1 MPRLAT
7 LLAILAA
14 VACRAW
20 LHFTTALVPG
30 MNGGY
35 YLVQARSLIEKG
47 SLGIPDLP
55 LVFTLHSLL
64 ARMIHALSPLD
75 LNHSVMLAVKLGD
88 SILPPLAII
97 TVMLLGWC
105 WSRNKTS
112 RLDWLLAAL
121 AGIGIVAGPAALS
134 MVGEFEKNSL
144 GLALLCCLAWAMRRW
159 MARPGLQTGLTAVA
173 FLGLIGIT
181 HIGVFGTALIFAAS
195 SFGAL
200 SLVQG
205 REGLIRVGRLLL
217 FAAPVAAAAG
227 ALVFWKFDPSRITK
241 LLHAFSE
248 PADYLSG
255 GMGPPGMGMLPP
267 DVNVGWLAW
276 LPGLLVAILV
286 IIAAAVAWFG
296 PGDESRADAAVMTGA
311 ALTVIA
317 LTGPW
322 VHGDKVMRFYLNAAP
337 LILLC
342 ALYALLHVRRPW
354 IRGVLGV
361 FLLGGYLG
369 AGSFQLAR
377 GGRPVVTE
385 EAQAELKTLVPLVK
399 DASSTLIVARHGL
412 EWWTAWTLHTHI
424 AQAQALSSEDW
435 KKFKEVWFIQ
445 PKGNM
450 GPGGFGLGP
459 GGPGGQRGPE
469 GPPGI
474 FGFFTGGNRPKS
486 PPGGRQGPPG
496 MGGPGRPGGR
506 GGPGGGPGGMM
517 GAVIPEDA
525 EILHDGTH
533 YTLARVA
540 VPPEFVV
547 ERERSPLDPF
557 GDWDALIR

>member
-1 MPRLAT
+1 MPRLIT
-7 LLAILAA
+7 LPAILAA
-14 VACRAW
+14 IACRAW

-64 ARMIHALSPLD
+64 ARLVHAVSSLD
-75 LNHSVMLAVKLGD
+75 LNSSVMLAVKLGD

-97 TVMLLGWC
+97 AVMLLGLG
-105 WSRNKTS
+105 WSRNNGGSK
-112 RLDWLLAAL
+112 LDRALAAL

-159 MARPGLQTGLTAVA
+159 AARPGLQTGLTAVA

-195 SFGAL
+195 TFGAL
-200 SLVQG
+200 ALAQG
-205 REGLIRVGRLLL
+205 REGLARVGRLLL
-217 FAAPVAAAAG
+217 FAVPVAAAAG

-248 PADYLSG
+248 PADYLAG
-255 GMGPPGMGMLPP
+255 GMGPPGMGMGPP
-267 DVNVGWLAW
+267 GMDAGWMQW
-276 LPGLLVAILV
+276 LPGLLVALLV
-286 IIAAAVAWFG
+286 LIAAAVAWFG
-296 PGDESRADAAVMTGA
+296 SRDESRANVAVISGA

-322 VHGDKVMRFYLNAAP
+322 VHGDKVMRFYLNATP
-337 LILLC
+337 LTVLC
-342 ALYALLHVRRPW
+342 VLYAVLHVRRTW
-354 IRGVLGV
+354 VRGVLGV
-361 FLLGGYLG
+361 LLLGGYLG
-369 AGSFQLAR
+369 VGSFQLAR
-377 GGRPVVTE
+377 GGRPIISE
-385 EAQAELKTLVPLVK
+385 EAQAELKTLAPLVK
-399 DASSTLIVARHGL
+399 DPASTLIVARHGL

-424 AQAQALSSEDW
+424 AQAQALSSQDW

-450 GPGGFGLGP
+450 GPGGFGPPQG
-459 GGPGGQRGPE
+459 GPE
-469 GPPGI
+469 GRRGPGESPGILGFLMGGGRPPQRMQGPPPGI
-474 FGFFTGGNRPKS
+474 G
-486 PPGGRQGPPG
+486 G
-496 MGGPGRPGGR
+496 MGRP
-506 GGPGGGPGGMM
+506 PGGGPGGMM
-517 GAVIPEDA
+517 GAPIPEDA
-525 EILHDGTH
+525 YILHDGAH
-533 YTLARVA
+533 FTLARVA
-540 VPPEFVV
+540 APPEFVIA
-547 ERERSPLDPF
+547 RERSPLDPF
-557 GDWDALIR
+557 GEWDALVR